1 MKKLVACLLS
11 VATMV
16 ATLYTPAF
24 AYEGQPL
31 GRNVAYNRTVNVSNS
46 FNTNEYNKPDF
57 LTDGNLERG
66 YQTACVSSNKDNPYE
81 DPQTWSI
88 DLGRSYEIDKIVLYW
103 ENAAAKKYKIYV
115 SENKTDWME
124 VASEEA
130 GEKGRF
136 KYDFAPTNA
145 RYVKIELEERT
156 MEIYGYCMYEWQ
168 IFTVGSVEEKE
179 MPNLAKNA
187 TAVASSDDGEN
198 SAEKAIDGDEGT
210 MWRTEYIQDPTVTD
224 EEKADENI
232 TLSWNSPQ
240 TFDTVKVKWGGGYM
254 KGYKLQTSDDGET
267 WTDMYEVTSG
277 IASEYRNIRLKEAV
291 TTSHLRLQGITFGAY
306 CFEIY
311 EIQVYDQTNVPVE
324 SINLNYTSKKL
335 NLDKEEDNKVEL
347 EYKLSPFNTSQTDI
361 VWSSS
366 NEAVA
371 EVKNGVVTGKSVG
384 TAIITIA
391 SKDNPNVNKECIVNV
406 SRELDKSTVTA
417 VKSDNN
423 IRVNWSR
430 VAHASSYI
438 LSRYNKITGFVGKV
452 YEGSDTEF
460 EDKDLLSGK
469 YVYTVTAVVDK
480 NDANANLYSN
490 SISEESEA
498 VIIPEPVTGIEVAND
513 YKHMGLFVGGSG
525 KIRYSVL
532 PGNATNTNVTFKSLN
547 EKVATVDANGVVTGV
562 SEGNADIVITTEEG
576 GFEAK
581 CTVRV
586 DGIDARG
593 IERVGD
599 KTVTMGLN
607 QTRQLQVKITPS
619 DTTNKNVQW
628 TSSNNSVAT
637 VDSNGVVTS
646 KNSGSTIITATTHN
660 GLKTEFFIEVETPVT
675 NITLNSNEINLNPG
689 GTFKLDATVN
699 PSNASNKNI
708 KWISA
713 NESIATVDQ
722 SGNVAA
728 DVAGTT
734 YISAVSA
741 DGKVVATCTVNVSKP
756 VVTKPAKVKIK
767 SAKKKGKKVTL
778 KWKKIS
784 DAAGYV
790 VYMKTNSGKFKA
802 VKTVKKAKKVKAV
815 ISLKKGNKYSFKI
828 RAYKLD
834 EETNVY
840 GAYSKIKKVQIGQLL
855 SKISFM
861 PRISRNS

>member
-16 ATLYTPAF
+16 ATLYTAAL
-24 AYEGQPL
+24 AYDGQPL
-31 GRNVAYNRTVNVSNS
+31 GENVAYRRTVDVSNS

-57 LTDGNLERG
+57 LTDGNLDRG
-66 YQTACVSSNKDNPYE
+66 YQTACVSTNKENPYE

-88 DLGRSYEIDKIVLYW
+88 DLGKSYEIDKIVLYW

-179 MPNLAKNA
+179 MPNLAENA

-198 SAEKAIDGDEGT
+198 SAEKAIDDDKGT

-347 EYKLSPFNTSQTDI
+347 EYNLSPSNTSQTDI

-371 EVKNGVVTGKSVG
+371 KVKNGVVTGKSVG

-391 SKDNPNVNKECIVNV
+391 SKDNPNVKKTCVVYV
-406 SRELDKSTVTA
+406 SKELDKSKVTA
-417 VKSDNN
+417 VRNDKN
-423 IRVNWSR
+423 INVNWTK
-430 VAHASSYI
+430 VAHASSYV
-438 LSRYNKITGFVGKV
+438 LSRYNKSTGIVNDI
-452 YEGSDTEF
+452 YEGTDTAF
-460 EDKDLLSGK
+460 EDKDLTSGK
-469 YVYTVTAVVDK
+469 YVYTVKAIVDE
-480 NDANANLYSN
+480 NDADTNLYSN
-490 SISEESEA
+490 SVSEESEA

-660 GLKTEFFIEVETPVT
+660 ELKTEFFIEVETSVT

-840 GAYSKIKKVQIGQLL
+840 GAYSKIKKV
-855 SKISFM
+855 KM
-861 PRISRNS
+861 

>member
-16 ATLYTPAF
+16 ATLYTPAL
-24 AYEGQPL
+24 AYDGQPL
-31 GRNVAYNRTVNVSNS
+31 GENVAYRRTVDVSNS

-57 LTDGNLERG
+57 LTDGNLDRG
-66 YQTACVSSNKDNPYE
+66 YQTACVSTNKENPYE

-88 DLGRSYEIDKIVLYW
+88 DLGKSYEIDKIVLYW

-179 MPNLAKNA
+179 MPNLAENA

-198 SAEKAIDGDEGT
+198 SAEKAIDDDKGT

-347 EYKLSPFNTSQTDI
+347 EYNLSPSNTSQTDI

-371 EVKNGVVTGKSVG
+371 KVKNGVVTGKSVG

-391 SKDNPNVNKECIVNV
+391 SKDNPNVKKTCVVYV
-406 SRELDKSTVTA
+406 SKELDKSKVTA
-417 VKSDNN
+417 VRNDKN
-423 IRVNWSR
+423 INVNWTK
-430 VAHASSYI
+430 VAHASSYV
-438 LSRYNKITGFVGKV
+438 LSRYNKSTGIVNDI
-452 YEGSDTEF
+452 YEGTDTAF
-460 EDKDLLSGK
+460 EDKDLTSGK
-469 YVYTVTAVVDK
+469 YVYTVKAIVDE
-480 NDANANLYSN
+480 NDADTNLYSN
-490 SISEESEA
+490 SVSEESEA

-660 GLKTEFFIEVETPVT
+660 ELKTEFFIEVETSVT

-802 VKTVKKAKKVKAV
+802 VKTVKKAKK
-815 ISLKKGNKYSFKI
+815 
-828 RAYKLD
+828 
-834 EETNVY
+834 
-840 GAYSKIKKVQIGQLL
+840 SK
-855 SKISFM
+855 SCF
-861 PRISRNS
+861 

>member
-16 ATLYTPAF
+16 ATLYTPAL
-24 AYEGQPL
+24 AYDGQPL
-31 GRNVAYNRTVNVSNS
+31 GENVAYRRTVDVSNS

-57 LTDGNLERG
+57 LTDGNLDRG

-81 DPQTWSI
+81 DPQTWSM

-145 RYVKIELEERT
+145 RYVKIKLEERT

-179 MPNLAKNA
+179 VPNLAENA

-210 MWRTEYIQDPTVTD
+210 MWRTEYIQDQTVTD
-224 EEKADENI
+224 EEKANENI

-347 EYKLSPFNTSQTDI
+347 EYNIAPSNTSQTDV

-371 EVKNGVVTGKSVG
+371 EVKNGVVAGKSVG
-384 TAIITIA
+384 RADITIA
-391 SKDNPNVNKECIVNV
+391 SKDNPNVKKICVVYV
-406 SRELDKSTVTA
+406 SKELDKSKVTA
-417 VKSDNN
+417 VRNDKN
-423 IRVNWSR
+423 INVNWTK
-430 VAHASSYI
+430 VAHASSYV
-438 LSRYNKITGFVGKV
+438 LSRYNKITGIVNDI
-452 YEGSDTEF
+452 YEGTDTAF
-460 EDKDLLSGK
+460 EDKDLTSGK
-469 YVYTVTAVVDK
+469 YVYTVKAIVDE
-480 NDANANLYSN
+480 NDADTNLYSN
-490 SISEESEA
+490 SVSEESEA

-513 YKHMGLFVGGSG
+513 YQHMGLFVGGSG

-532 PGNATNTNVTFKSLN
+532 PGNATNTNATFKSLN

-607 QTRQLQVKITPS
+607 QTSQLQVKITPS

-637 VDSNGVVTS
+637 VDSNGGVTS
-646 KNSGSTIITATTHN
+646 KNSGSTIITVTTHN

-689 GTFKLDATVN
+689 GSFKLDATVN

-802 VKTVKKAKKVKAV
+802 VKTVKKAKTVKAV

-840 GAYSKIKKVQIGQLL
+840 GAYSKIKKV
-855 SKISFM
+855 KM
-861 PRISRNS
+861 

>member
-16 ATLYTPAF
+16 ATLYTPAL
-24 AYEGQPL
+24 AYDGQPL
-31 GRNVAYNRTVNVSNS
+31 GENVAYRRTVDVSNS

-57 LTDGNLERG
+57 LTDGNFERG

-156 MEIYGYCMYEWQ
+156 MEQYGYCMYEWQ
-168 IFTVGSVEEKE
+168 IYTVGSVEEKE
-179 MPNLAKNA
+179 MPNLAENA

-224 EEKADENI
+224 EEKANENI

-347 EYKLSPFNTSQTDI
+347 EYNLSPSNTSQTDI

-384 TAIITIA
+384 RADITIA
-391 SKDNPNVNKECIVNV
+391 SKDNPNVKKTCVVYV
-406 SRELDKSTVTA
+406 SKELDKSKVTA
-417 VKSDNN
+417 VRNDKN
-423 IRVNWSR
+423 INVNWTK
-430 VAHASSYI
+430 VAHASSYV
-438 LSRYNKITGFVGKV
+438 LSRYNKITGIVNDI
-452 YEGSDTEF
+452 YEGTDTAF
-460 EDKDLLSGK
+460 EDKDLTSGK
-469 YVYTVTAVVDK
+469 YVYTVKAILDE
-480 NDANANLYSN
+480 NEADANLYSN
-490 SISEESEA
+490 SVSEESEA

-513 YKHMGLFVGGSG
+513 YQHMGLFVGGSG

-646 KNSGSTIITATTHN
+646 KNSGNTIITVTTHN

-713 NESIATVDQ
+713 NESIATVDR
-722 SGNVAA
+722 SGNVTA

-815 ISLKKGNKYSFKI
+815 IILKKENKYSFKI

-840 GAYSKIKKVQIGQLL
+840 GAYSKIKKV
-855 SKISFM
+855 KM
-861 PRISRNS
+861 

>member
-16 ATLYTPAF
+16 ATLYTPAL
-24 AYEGQPL
+24 AYDGQPL
-31 GRNVAYNRTVNVSNS
+31 GENVAYRRTVDVSNS

-57 LTDGNLERG
+57 LTDGNLDRG
-66 YQTACVSSNKDNPYE
+66 YQTACVSTNKENPYE

-88 DLGRSYEIDKIVLYW
+88 DLGKSYEIDKIVLYW

-179 MPNLAKNA
+179 VPNLAENA

-210 MWRTEYIQDPTVTD
+210 MWRTEYIQDQTVTD
-224 EEKADENI
+224 EEKANENI

-347 EYKLSPFNTSQTDI
+347 EYNLSPSNTSQTDI

-371 EVKNGVVTGKSVG
+371 EVKNGVVAGKSVG
-384 TAIITIA
+384 RADITIA
-391 SKDNPNVNKECIVNV
+391 SKDNPNVKKTCVVYV
-406 SRELDKSTVTA
+406 SKELDKSKVTA
-417 VKSDNN
+417 VRNDKN
-423 IRVNWSR
+423 INVNWTK
-430 VAHASSYI
+430 VAHASSYV
-438 LSRYNKITGFVGKV
+438 LSRYNKITGIVNDI
-452 YEGSDTEF
+452 YEGTDTAF
-460 EDKDLLSGK
+460 EDKDLTSGK
-469 YVYTVTAVVDK
+469 YVYTVKAILDE
-480 NDANANLYSN
+480 NEADANLYSN
-490 SISEESEA
+490 SVSEESEA

-513 YKHMGLFVGGSG
+513 YQHMGLFVGGSG

-660 GLKTEFFIEVETPVT
+660 GLKTEFFIEVETSVT

-722 SGNVAA
+722 SGNVTA

-741 DGKVVATCTVNVSKP
+741 DGKVIATCTVNVSKP

-840 GAYSKIKKVQIGQLL
+840 GAYSKIKKV
-855 SKISFM
+855 KM
-861 PRISRNS
+861 

>member
-66 YQTACVSSNKDNPYE
+66 YQTACISSNKDNPYE
-81 DPQTWSI
+81 DPQTWSM
-88 DLGRSYEIDKIVLYW
+88 DLGRSYEIDKVILYW

-179 MPNLAKNA
+179 VPNLAENA

-210 MWRTEYIQDPTVTD
+210 MWRTEYIQDQTVTD
-224 EEKADENI
+224 EEKANENI

-347 EYKLSPFNTSQTDI
+347 EYNIAPSNTSQTDI

-384 TAIITIA
+384 RADITIA
-391 SKDNPNVNKECIVNV
+391 SKDNPNVKKTCVVYV
-406 SRELDKSTVTA
+406 SKELDKSKVTA
-417 VKSDNN
+417 VRNDKN
-423 IRVNWSR
+423 INVNWTK
-430 VAHASSYI
+430 VAHASSYV
-438 LSRYNKITGFVGKV
+438 LSRYNKITGIVNDI
-452 YEGSDTEF
+452 YEGTDTAF
-460 EDKDLLSGK
+460 EDKDLTSGK
-469 YVYTVTAVVDK
+469 YVYTVKAILDE
-480 NDANANLYSN
+480 NEADANLYSN
-490 SISEESEA
+490 SVSEESEA

-513 YKHMGLFVGGSG
+513 YQHMGLFVGGSG

-660 GLKTEFFIEVETPVT
+660 GLKTEFFIEVEIPVT

-722 SGNVAA
+722 SGNVTA

-840 GAYSKIKKVQIGQLL
+840 GAYSKIKKV
-855 SKISFM
+855 KM
-861 PRISRNS
+861 

>member
-81 DPQTWSI
+81 DPQTWSM
-88 DLGRSYEIDKIVLYW
+88 DLGRSYEIDKVVLYW

-179 MPNLAKNA
+179 VPNLAENA

-210 MWRTEYIQDPTVTD
+210 MWRTEYIQDPKVTD

-347 EYKLSPFNTSQTDI
+347 EYNLSPSNTSQTDI

-384 TAIITIA
+384 RADITIA
-391 SKDNPNVNKECIVNV
+391 SKDNPNVKKTCVVYV
-406 SRELDKSTVTA
+406 SKELDKSKVTA
-417 VKSDNN
+417 VRNDKN
-423 IRVNWSR
+423 INVNWTK
-430 VAHASSYI
+430 VAHASSYV
-438 LSRYNKITGFVGKV
+438 LSRYNKSTGIVNDI
-452 YEGSDTEF
+452 YEGTDTAF
-460 EDKDLLSGK
+460 EDKDLTSGK
-469 YVYTVTAVVDK
+469 YIYTVKAIVDE
-480 NDANANLYSN
+480 NDADANLYSN
-490 SISEESEA
+490 SVSEESEA

-513 YKHMGLFVGGSG
+513 YQHMGLFVGGSG

-660 GLKTEFFIEVETPVT
+660 ELKTEFFIEVETSVT

-722 SGNVAA
+722 SGNVTA

-741 DGKVVATCTVNVSKP
+741 DGKVIATCTVNVSKP

-802 VKTVKKAKKVKAV
+802 VKTVKKAKKLKAV

-840 GAYSKIKKVQIGQLL
+840 GAYSKIKKV
-855 SKISFM
+855 KM
-861 PRISRNS
+861 

>member
-1 MKKLVACLLS
+1 
-11 VATMV
+11 
-16 ATLYTPAF
+16 
-24 AYEGQPL
+24 
-31 GRNVAYNRTVNVSNS
+31 
-46 FNTNEYNKPDF
+46 
-57 LTDGNLERG
+57 
-66 YQTACVSSNKDNPYE
+66 
-81 DPQTWSI
+81 
-88 DLGRSYEIDKIVLYW
+88 
-103 ENAAAKKYKIYV
+103 
-115 SENKTDWME
+115 
-124 VASEEA
+124 
-130 GEKGRF
+130 
-136 KYDFAPTNA
+136 
-145 RYVKIELEERT
+145 
-156 MEIYGYCMYEWQ
+156 MYEWQ

-179 MPNLAKNA
+179 MPNLAENA

-224 EEKADENI
+224 EEKANENI

-324 SINLNYTSKKL
+324 NINLNYTSKKL

-347 EYKLSPFNTSQTDI
+347 EYNLAPSNTSQTDV

-371 EVKNGVVTGKSVG
+371 EVKNGVVAGKSVG
-384 TAIITIA
+384 RADITIA
-391 SKDNPNVNKECIVNV
+391 SKDNPNVKKTCVVYV
-406 SRELDKSTVTA
+406 SKELDNSKVTA
-417 VKSDNN
+417 VRNDKN
-423 IRVNWSR
+423 INVNWTK
-430 VAHASSYI
+430 VAHASSYV
-438 LSRYNKITGFVGKV
+438 LSRYNKSTGIVNDI
-452 YEGSDTEF
+452 YEGTDTAF
-460 EDKDLLSGK
+460 EDKDLTSGK
-469 YVYTVTAVVDK
+469 YVYTVKAIVDE
-480 NDANANLYSN
+480 NDADANFYSN
-490 SISEESEA
+490 SVSEESEA
-498 VIIPEPVTGIEVAND
+498 VIIPESVTGIEVAND
-513 YKHMGLFVGGSG
+513 YQHMGLFVGGSG

-532 PGNATNTNVTFKSLN
+532 PSNATNTNVTFKSLN

-581 CTVRV
+581 CAVRV

-637 VDSNGVVTS
+637 VDSNGVVIS

-722 SGNVAA
+722 SGNVTA

-802 VKTVKKAKKVKAV
+802 VKTVKKAKTVKAV

-840 GAYSKIKKVQIGQLL
+840 GAYSKIKKV
-855 SKISFM
+855 KM
-861 PRISRNS
+861 

>member
-81 DPQTWSI
+81 DPQTWSM
-88 DLGRSYEIDKIVLYW
+88 DLGRSYEIDKVVLYW

-179 MPNLAKNA
+179 VPNLAENA

-210 MWRTEYIQDPTVTD
+210 MWRTEYIQDQTVTD
-224 EEKADENI
+224 EEKANENI

-347 EYKLSPFNTSQTDI
+347 EYNLSPSNTSQTDI

-384 TAIITIA
+384 RADITIA
-391 SKDNPNVNKECIVNV
+391 SKDNPNVKKTCVVYV
-406 SRELDKSTVTA
+406 SKELDKSKVTA
-417 VKSDNN
+417 VRNDKN
-423 IRVNWSR
+423 INVNWTK
-430 VAHASSYI
+430 VAHASSYV
-438 LSRYNKITGFVGKV
+438 LSRYNKSTGIVNDI
-452 YEGSDTEF
+452 YEGTDTAF
-460 EDKDLLSGK
+460 EDKDLTSGK
-469 YVYTVTAVVDK
+469 YVYTVKAIVDE
-480 NDANANLYSN
+480 NDADTNLYSN
-490 SISEESEA
+490 SVSEESEA

-660 GLKTEFFIEVETPVT
+660 ELKTEFFIEVETSVT

-802 VKTVKKAKKVKAV
+802 VKTVKKAKTVKAV

-840 GAYSKIKKVQIGQLL
+840 GAYSKIKKV
-855 SKISFM
+855 KM
-861 PRISRNS
+861 

>member
-11 VATMV
+11 V

-81 DPQTWSI
+81 DPQTWSM
-88 DLGRSYEIDKIVLYW
+88 DLGRSYEIDKVVLYW

-179 MPNLAKNA
+179 MPNLAENA

-224 EEKADENI
+224 EEKANENI

-347 EYKLSPFNTSQTDI
+347 EYNLAPSNTSQTDV

-371 EVKNGVVTGKSVG
+371 EVKNGVVAGKSVG
-384 TAIITIA
+384 RADITIV
-391 SKDNPNVNKECIVNV
+391 SKDNPNVKKTCVVYV
-406 SRELDKSTVTA
+406 SKELDKSKVTA
-417 VKSDNN
+417 VRNDKN
-423 IRVNWSR
+423 INVNWTK
-430 VAHASSYI
+430 VAHASSYV
-438 LSRYNKITGFVGKV
+438 LSRYNKSTGIVNDI
-452 YEGSDTEF
+452 YEGTDTAF
-460 EDKDLLSGK
+460 EDKDLTSGK
-469 YVYTVTAVVDK
+469 YVYTVKAIVDE
-480 NDANANLYSN
+480 NAADANLYSN
-490 SISEESEA
+490 SVSEESEA
-498 VIIPEPVTGIEVAND
+498 VIIPESVTGIEVAND
-513 YKHMGLFVGGSG
+513 YQHMGLFVGGSG
-525 KIRYSVL
+525 KIRYSVI
-532 PGNATNTNVTFKSLN
+532 PSNATNTNVTFKSLN
-547 EKVATVDANGVVTGV
+547 EKVAIVDANGVVTGV

-637 VDSNGVVTS
+637 VDSNGVVIS

-722 SGNVAA
+722 SGNVTA

-741 DGKVVATCTVNVSKP
+741 DGKVIATCTVNVSKP

-802 VKTVKKAKKVKAV
+802 VKTVKKAKTVKAV

-840 GAYSKIKKVQIGQLL
+840 GAYSKIKKV
-855 SKISFM
+855 KM
-861 PRISRNS
+861 

>member
-81 DPQTWSI
+81 DPQTWSM
-88 DLGRSYEIDKIVLYW
+88 DLGRSYEIDKVVLYW

-179 MPNLAKNA
+179 MPNLAENA

-210 MWRTEYIQDPTVTD
+210 MWRTEYIQDSTVTD
-224 EEKADENI
+224 EEKANENI

-347 EYKLSPFNTSQTDI
+347 EYNLAPSNTSQTDV

-371 EVKNGVVTGKSVG
+371 EVKNGVVEGKSVG
-384 TAIITIA
+384 RADITIA
-391 SKDNPNVNKECIVNV
+391 SKDNPNAKKTCVVYV
-406 SRELDKSTVTA
+406 SKELDKSKVTA
-417 VKSDNN
+417 VRNDKIIN
-423 IRVNWSR
+423 VNWKK
-430 VAHASSYI
+430 VAHASSYV
-438 LSRYNKITGFVGKV
+438 LSRYNKSTGIVNDI
-452 YEGSDTEF
+452 YEGTDTAF
-460 EDKDLLSGK
+460 EDKDLTSGK
-469 YVYTVTAVVDK
+469 YVYTVKAIVDE
-480 NDANANLYSN
+480 NAADANLYSN
-490 SISEESEA
+490 SVSEESEA
-498 VIIPEPVTGIEVAND
+498 VIIPESVTGIEVAND
-513 YKHMGLFVGGSG
+513 YQHMGLFVGGSG

-532 PGNATNTNVTFKSLN
+532 PSNATNTNVTFKSLN
-547 EKVATVDANGVVTGV
+547 EKVAIVDANGVVTGV

-637 VDSNGVVTS
+637 VDSNGVVIS

-722 SGNVAA
+722 SGNVTA

-767 SAKKKGKKVTL
+767 SAKKKGK
-778 KWKKIS
+778 
-784 DAAGYV
+784 
-790 VYMKTNSGKFKA
+790 
-802 VKTVKKAKKVKAV
+802 
-815 ISLKKGNKYSFKI
+815 
-828 RAYKLD
+828 
-834 EETNVY
+834 
-840 GAYSKIKKVQIGQLL
+840 
-855 SKISFM
+855 
-861 PRISRNS
+861 

>member
-16 ATLYTPAF
+16 ATLYTPAL
-24 AYEGQPL
+24 AYDGQPL

-168 IFTVGSVEEKE
+168 IFTVGSDEEKE
-179 MPNLAKNA
+179 MPNLAENA

-311 EIQVYDQTNVPVE
+311 EIQIYDQTNVPVE

-347 EYKLSPFNTSQTDI
+347 EYNLSPSNTSQTDI

-371 EVKNGVVTGKSVG
+371 KVKNGVVTGKSVG

-391 SKDNPNVNKECIVNV
+391 SKDNPNVKKTCVVYV
-406 SRELDKSTVTA
+406 SKELDKSKVTA
-417 VKSDNN
+417 VRNDKN
-423 IRVNWSR
+423 INVNWTK
-430 VAHASSYI
+430 VAHASSYV
-438 LSRYNKITGFVGKV
+438 LLRYNKSTGIVNDI
-452 YEGSDTEF
+452 YEGTDTAF
-460 EDKDLLSGK
+460 EDKDLTSGK
-469 YVYTVTAVVDK
+469 YVYTVKAIVDE
-480 NDANANLYSN
+480 NDADANLYSN
-490 SISEESEA
+490 SVSEESEA

-513 YKHMGLFVGGSG
+513 YQHMGLFVGGSG

-586 DGIDARG
+586 DGINARG

-637 VDSNGVVTS
+637 VDSNGGVTS
-646 KNSGSTIITATTHN
+646 KNSGSTIITVTTHN

-689 GTFKLDATVN
+689 GTFKLEATVN

-722 SGNVAA
+722 SGNVTA

-802 VKTVKKAKKVKAV
+802 VKTVKKAKTVKAV

-840 GAYSKIKKVQIGQLL
+840 GAYSKIKKV
-855 SKISFM
+855 KM
-861 PRISRNS
+861 

>member
-81 DPQTWSI
+81 DPQTWSM
-88 DLGRSYEIDKIVLYW
+88 DLGRSYEIDKVVLYW

-179 MPNLAKNA
+179 MPNLAENA

-324 SINLNYTSKKL
+324 NINLNYTSKKL

-347 EYKLSPFNTSQTDI
+347 EYNLAPSNTSQTDV

-371 EVKNGVVTGKSVG
+371 EVKNGVVAGKSVG
-384 TAIITIA
+384 RADITIA
-391 SKDNPNVNKECIVNV
+391 SKDNPNVKKTCVVYV
-406 SRELDKSTVTA
+406 SKELDKSKVTA
-417 VKSDNN
+417 VRNDKN
-423 IRVNWSR
+423 INVNWTK
-430 VAHASSYI
+430 VAHASSYV
-438 LSRYNKITGFVGKV
+438 LSRYNKSTGIVNDI
-452 YEGSDTEF
+452 YEGTDTAF
-460 EDKDLLSGK
+460 EDKDLTSGK
-469 YVYTVTAVVDK
+469 YVYTVKAIVDE
-480 NDANANLYSN
+480 NAADANLYSN
-490 SISEESEA
+490 SVSEESEA
-498 VIIPEPVTGIEVAND
+498 VIIPESVTGIEVAND
-513 YKHMGLFVGGSG
+513 YQHMGLFVGGSG

-532 PGNATNTNVTFKSLN
+532 PSNATNTNVTFKSLN
-547 EKVATVDANGVVTGV
+547 EKVAIVDANGVVTGV

-607 QTRQLQVKITPS
+607 QTRQFQVKITPS

-722 SGNVAA
+722 SGNVTA

-741 DGKVVATCTVNVSKP
+741 DGKVIATCTVNVSKP

-802 VKTVKKAKKVKAV
+802 VKTVKKAKTVKAV

-840 GAYSKIKKVQIGQLL
+840 GAYSKIKKV
-855 SKISFM
+855 KM
-861 PRISRNS
+861 

>member
-66 YQTACVSSNKDNPYE
+66 YQTACISSNKDNPYE
-81 DPQTWSI
+81 DPQTWSM
-88 DLGRSYEIDKIVLYW
+88 DLGRSYEIDKVILYW

-179 MPNLAKNA
+179 VPNLAENA

-210 MWRTEYIQDPTVTD
+210 MWRTEYIQDQTVTD
-224 EEKADENI
+224 EEKANENI

-347 EYKLSPFNTSQTDI
+347 EYNIAPSNTSQTDV

-371 EVKNGVVTGKSVG
+371 EVKNGVVAGKSVG
-384 TAIITIA
+384 RADITIA
-391 SKDNPNVNKECIVNV
+391 SKDNPNVKKTCVVYV
-406 SRELDKSTVTA
+406 SKELDKSKVTA
-417 VKSDNN
+417 VRNDKN
-423 IRVNWSR
+423 INVNWTK
-430 VAHASSYI
+430 VAHASSYV
-438 LSRYNKITGFVGKV
+438 LSRYNKITGIVNDI
-452 YEGSDTEF
+452 YEGTDTAF
-460 EDKDLLSGK
+460 EDKDLTSGK
-469 YVYTVTAVVDK
+469 YVYTVKAILDE
-480 NDANANLYSN
+480 NEADANLYSN
-490 SISEESEA
+490 SVSEESEA

-513 YKHMGLFVGGSG
+513 YQHMGLFVGGSG

-586 DGIDARG
+586 DGIDARD

-802 VKTVKKAKKVKAV
+802 VKTVKKAKTVKAV

-840 GAYSKIKKVQIGQLL
+840 GAYSKIKKV
-855 SKISFM
+855 KM
-861 PRISRNS
+861 

>member
-81 DPQTWSI
+81 DPQTWSM
-88 DLGRSYEIDKIVLYW
+88 DLGRSYEIDKVVLYW

-179 MPNLAKNA
+179 MPNLAENA
-187 TAVASSDDGEN
+187 TAVSSSDDGEN

-224 EEKADENI
+224 EEKANENI

-324 SINLNYTSKKL
+324 NINLNYTSKKL

-347 EYKLSPFNTSQTDI
+347 EYNLAPSNTSQTDV

-371 EVKNGVVTGKSVG
+371 EVKNGVVAGKSVG
-384 TAIITIA
+384 RADITIA
-391 SKDNPNVNKECIVNV
+391 SKDNPNVKKTCVVYV
-406 SRELDKSTVTA
+406 SKELDNSKVTA
-417 VKSDNN
+417 VRNDKN
-423 IRVNWSR
+423 INVNWTK
-430 VAHASSYI
+430 VAHASSYV
-438 LSRYNKITGFVGKV
+438 LSRYNKSTGIVNDI
-452 YEGSDTEF
+452 YEGTDTAF
-460 EDKDLLSGK
+460 EDKDLTSGK
-469 YVYTVTAVVDK
+469 YVYTVKAIVDE
-480 NDANANLYSN
+480 NDADANFYSN
-490 SISEESEA
+490 SVSEESEA
-498 VIIPEPVTGIEVAND
+498 VIIPESVTGIEVAND
-513 YKHMGLFVGGSG
+513 YQHMGLFVGGSG

-532 PGNATNTNVTFKSLN
+532 PSNATNTNVTFKSLN

-581 CTVRV
+581 CAVRV

-637 VDSNGVVTS
+637 VDSNGVVIS

-722 SGNVAA
+722 SGNVTA

-802 VKTVKKAKKVKAV
+802 VKTVKKAKTVKAV

-840 GAYSKIKKVQIGQLL
+840 GAYSKIKKV
-855 SKISFM
+855 KM
-861 PRISRNS
+861 

>member
-81 DPQTWSI
+81 DPQTWSM
-88 DLGRSYEIDKIVLYW
+88 DLGRSYEIDKVVLYW

-179 MPNLAKNA
+179 MPNLAENA
-187 TAVASSDDGEN
+187 TAVSSSDDGEN

-224 EEKADENI
+224 EEKANENI

-347 EYKLSPFNTSQTDI
+347 EYNLAPSNTSQTDV

-371 EVKNGVVTGKSVG
+371 EVKNGVVAGKSVG
-384 TAIITIA
+384 RADITIA
-391 SKDNPNVNKECIVNV
+391 SKDNPNVKKTCVVYV
-406 SRELDKSTVTA
+406 SKELDKSKVTA
-417 VKSDNN
+417 VRNDKN
-423 IRVNWSR
+423 INVNWTK
-430 VAHASSYI
+430 VAHASSYV
-438 LSRYNKITGFVGKV
+438 LSRYNKSTGIVNDI
-452 YEGSDTEF
+452 YEGTDTAF
-460 EDKDLLSGK
+460 EDKDLTSGK
-469 YVYTVTAVVDK
+469 YVYTVKAIVDE
-480 NDANANLYSN
+480 NAADANLYSN
-490 SISEESEA
+490 SVSEESEA
-498 VIIPEPVTGIEVAND
+498 VIIPESVTGIEVAND
-513 YKHMGLFVGGSG
+513 YQHMGLFVGGSG

-532 PGNATNTNVTFKSLN
+532 PSNATNTNVTFKSLN
-547 EKVATVDANGVVTGV
+547 EKVAIVDANGVVTGV

-637 VDSNGVVTS
+637 VDSNGVVIS

-722 SGNVAA
+722 SGNVTA

-802 VKTVKKAKKVKAV
+802 VKTVKKAKTVKAV

-840 GAYSKIKKVQIGQLL
+840 GAYSKIKKV
-855 SKISFM
+855 KM
-861 PRISRNS
+861 

>member
-81 DPQTWSI
+81 DPQTWSM
-88 DLGRSYEIDKIVLYW
+88 DLGRSYEIDKVILYW

-179 MPNLAKNA
+179 VPNLAENA

-210 MWRTEYIQDPTVTD
+210 MWRTEYIQDQTVTD
-224 EEKADENI
+224 EEKANENI

-347 EYKLSPFNTSQTDI
+347 EYNLSPSNTSQTDI

-371 EVKNGVVTGKSVG
+371 EVKNGVVAGKSVG
-384 TAIITIA
+384 RADITIA
-391 SKDNPNVNKECIVNV
+391 SKDNPNVKKTCVVYV
-406 SRELDKSTVTA
+406 SKELDKSKVTA
-417 VKSDNN
+417 VRNDKN
-423 IRVNWSR
+423 INVNWTK
-430 VAHASSYI
+430 VAHASSYV
-438 LSRYNKITGFVGKV
+438 LSRYNKITGIVNDI
-452 YEGSDTEF
+452 YEGTDTAF
-460 EDKDLLSGK
+460 EDKDLTSGK
-469 YVYTVTAVVDK
+469 YVYTVKAILDE
-480 NDANANLYSN
+480 NEADANLYSN
-490 SISEESEA
+490 SVSEESEA

-513 YKHMGLFVGGSG
+513 YQHMGLFVGGSG

-660 GLKTEFFIEVETPVT
+660 GLKTEFFIEVETSVT

-722 SGNVAA
+722 SGNVTA

-802 VKTVKKAKKVKAV
+802 VKTVKKAKTVKAV

-840 GAYSKIKKVQIGQLL
+840 GAYSKIKKV
-855 SKISFM
+855 KM
-861 PRISRNS
+861 

>member
-66 YQTACVSSNKDNPYE
+66 YQTACVSSNKNNPYE
-81 DPQTWSI
+81 DPQTWSM
-88 DLGRSYEIDKIVLYW
+88 DLGRSYEIDKVVLYW

-179 MPNLAKNA
+179 MPNLAENA
-187 TAVASSDDGEN
+187 TAVSSSDDGEN
-198 SAEKAIDGDEGT
+198 SAKKAIDGDEGT

-224 EEKADENI
+224 EEKANENI

-335 NLDKEEDNKVEL
+335 NLDKKEDNKVEL
-347 EYKLSPFNTSQTDI
+347 EYNLAPSNTSQTDV

-371 EVKNGVVTGKSVG
+371 EVKNGVVAGKSVG
-384 TAIITIA
+384 RADITIA
-391 SKDNPNVNKECIVNV
+391 SKDNPNTKKTCVVYV
-406 SRELDKSTVTA
+406 SKELDKSKVTA
-417 VKSDNN
+417 VRNDKIIN
-423 IRVNWSR
+423 VNWKK
-430 VAHASSYI
+430 VAHASSYV
-438 LSRYNKITGFVGKV
+438 LSRYNKSTGIVNDI
-452 YEGSDTEF
+452 YEGTDTAF
-460 EDKDLLSGK
+460 EDKDLTSGK
-469 YVYTVTAVVDK
+469 YVYTVKAIVDE
-480 NDANANLYSN
+480 NDADANLYSN
-490 SISEESEA
+490 SVSEESEA
-498 VIIPEPVTGIEVAND
+498 VIIPESVTGIEVAND
-513 YKHMGLFVGGSG
+513 YQHMGLFVGGSG

-532 PGNATNTNVTFKSLN
+532 PSNATNTNVTFKSLN
-547 EKVATVDANGVVTGV
+547 EKVAIVDANGVVTGV

-637 VDSNGVVTS
+637 VDSNGVVIS

-708 KWISA
+708 KRISA

-722 SGNVAA
+722 SGNVTA

-741 DGKVVATCTVNVSKP
+741 DGKVIATCTVNVSKP

-767 SAKKKGKKVTL
+767 AAKKKGKKVTL

-802 VKTVKKAKKVKAV
+802 VKTVKKAKTVKAV

-840 GAYSKIKKVQIGQLL
+840 GAYSKIKKV
-855 SKISFM
+855 KM
-861 PRISRNS
+861 

>member
-16 ATLYTPAF
+16 TTLYTPAF

-81 DPQTWSI
+81 DPQTWSM
-88 DLGRSYEIDKIVLYW
+88 DLGRSYEIDKVILYW

-179 MPNLAKNA
+179 VPNLAENA

-210 MWRTEYIQDPTVTD
+210 MWRTEYIQDQTVTD
-224 EEKADENI
+224 EEKASENI

-347 EYKLSPFNTSQTDI
+347 EYNLSPSNTSQTDI

-371 EVKNGVVTGKSVG
+371 EVKNGVVAGKSVG
-384 TAIITIA
+384 RADITIA
-391 SKDNPNVNKECIVNV
+391 SKDNPNVKKTCVVYV
-406 SRELDKSTVTA
+406 SKELDKSKVTA
-417 VKSDNN
+417 VRNDKN
-423 IRVNWSR
+423 INVNWTK
-430 VAHASSYI
+430 VAHASSYV
-438 LSRYNKITGFVGKV
+438 LSRYNKITGIVNDI
-452 YEGSDTEF
+452 YEGTDTAF
-460 EDKDLLSGK
+460 EDKDLTSGK
-469 YVYTVTAVVDK
+469 YVYTVKAILDE
-480 NDANANLYSN
+480 NEADANLYSN
-490 SISEESEA
+490 SVSEESEA

-513 YKHMGLFVGGSG
+513 YQHMGLFVGGSG

-660 GLKTEFFIEVETPVT
+660 ELKTEFFIEVETSVT

-713 NESIATVDQ
+713 NESIATVDR
-722 SGNVAA
+722 SGNVTA

-741 DGKVVATCTVNVSKP
+741 DGKVVAICTVNVSKP

-840 GAYSKIKKVQIGQLL
+840 GAYSKIKKV
-855 SKISFM
+855 KM
-861 PRISRNS
+861 

>member
-81 DPQTWSI
+81 DPQTWSM
-88 DLGRSYEIDKIVLYW
+88 DLGRSYEIDKVVLYW

-179 MPNLAKNA
+179 MPNLAENA
-187 TAVASSDDGEN
+187 TAVSSSDDGEN

-224 EEKADENI
+224 EEKANENI

-335 NLDKEEDNKVEL
+335 NLDKKEDNKVEL
-347 EYKLSPFNTSQTDI
+347 EYNLAPSNTSQTDV

-371 EVKNGVVTGKSVG
+371 EVKNGVVAGKSVG
-384 TAIITIA
+384 RADITIA
-391 SKDNPNVNKECIVNV
+391 SKDNPNVKKTCVVYV
-406 SRELDKSTVTA
+406 SKELDKSKVTA
-417 VKSDNN
+417 VRNDKN
-423 IRVNWSR
+423 INVNWTK
-430 VAHASSYI
+430 VAHASSYV
-438 LSRYNKITGFVGKV
+438 LSRYNKSTGIVNDI
-452 YEGSDTEF
+452 YEGTDTAF
-460 EDKDLLSGK
+460 EDKDLTSGK
-469 YVYTVTAVVDK
+469 YVYTVKAIVDE
-480 NDANANLYSN
+480 NAADANLYSN
-490 SISEESEA
+490 SVSEESEA
-498 VIIPEPVTGIEVAND
+498 VIIPESVTGIEVAND
-513 YKHMGLFVGGSG
+513 YQHMGLFVGGSG

-532 PGNATNTNVTFKSLN
+532 PSNATNTNVTFKSLN

-581 CTVRV
+581 CTVCV

-637 VDSNGVVTS
+637 VDSNGVVIS

-722 SGNVAA
+722 SGNVTA

-778 KWKKIS
+778 KWKKI
-784 DAAGYV
+784 
-790 VYMKTNSGKFKA
+790 
-802 VKTVKKAKKVKAV
+802 
-815 ISLKKGNKYSFKI
+815 
-828 RAYKLD
+828 
-834 EETNVY
+834 
-840 GAYSKIKKVQIGQLL
+840 
-855 SKISFM
+855 
-861 PRISRNS
+861 

>member
-16 ATLYTPAF
+16 ATLYTPAL
-24 AYEGQPL
+24 AYDGQPL
-31 GRNVAYNRTVNVSNS
+31 GENVAYRRTVDVSNS

-57 LTDGNLERG
+57 LTDGNLDRG
-66 YQTACVSSNKDNPYE
+66 YQTACVSTNKENPYE

-88 DLGRSYEIDKIVLYW
+88 DLGKSYEIDKIVLYW

-179 MPNLAKNA
+179 MPNLAENA

-198 SAEKAIDGDEGT
+198 SAEKAIDDDKGT

-347 EYKLSPFNTSQTDI
+347 EYNLSPSNTSQTDI

-371 EVKNGVVTGKSVG
+371 KVKNGVVTGKSVG

-391 SKDNPNVNKECIVNV
+391 SKDNQNVKKTCVVYV
-406 SRELDKSTVTA
+406 SKELDKSKVTA
-417 VKSDNN
+417 VRNDKN
-423 IRVNWSR
+423 INVNWTK
-430 VAHASSYI
+430 VAHASSYV
-438 LSRYNKITGFVGKV
+438 LSRYNKSTGIVNDI
-452 YEGSDTEF
+452 YEGTDTAF
-460 EDKDLLSGK
+460 EDKDLTSGK
-469 YVYTVTAVVDK
+469 YVYTVKAIVDE
-480 NDANANLYSN
+480 NDADANLYSN
-490 SISEESEA
+490 SVSEESEA

-513 YKHMGLFVGGSG
+513 YQHMGLFVGGSG

-660 GLKTEFFIEVETPVT
+660 ELKTEFFIEVETSVT

-840 GAYSKIKKVQIGQLL
+840 GAYSKIKKV
-855 SKISFM
+855 KM
-861 PRISRNS
+861 

>member
-81 DPQTWSI
+81 DPQTWSM
-88 DLGRSYEIDKIVLYW
+88 DLGRSYEIDKVVLYW

-179 MPNLAKNA
+179 MPNLAENA
-187 TAVASSDDGEN
+187 TAVSSSDDGEN

-224 EEKADENI
+224 EEKANENI

-335 NLDKEEDNKVEL
+335 NLDKKEDNKVEL
-347 EYKLSPFNTSQTDI
+347 EYNLAPSNTSQTDV

-371 EVKNGVVTGKSVG
+371 EVKNGVVAGKSVG
-384 TAIITIA
+384 RADITIA
-391 SKDNPNVNKECIVNV
+391 SKDNPNVKKTCVVYV
-406 SRELDKSTVTA
+406 SKELDKSKVTA
-417 VKSDNN
+417 VRNDKN
-423 IRVNWSR
+423 INVNWTK
-430 VAHASSYI
+430 VAHASSYV
-438 LSRYNKITGFVGKV
+438 LSRYNKSTGIVNDI
-452 YEGSDTEF
+452 YEGTDTAF
-460 EDKDLLSGK
+460 EDKDLTSGK
-469 YVYTVTAVVDK
+469 YVYTVKAIVDE
-480 NDANANLYSN
+480 NAADANLYSN
-490 SISEESEA
+490 SVSEESEA
-498 VIIPEPVTGIEVAND
+498 VIIPESVTGIEVAND
-513 YKHMGLFVGGSG
+513 YQHMGLFVGGSG

-532 PGNATNTNVTFKSLN
+532 PSNATNTNVTFKSLN

-637 VDSNGVVTS
+637 VDSNGVVIS

-722 SGNVAA
+722 SGNVTA

-802 VKTVKKAKKVKAV
+802 VKTVKKAKTVKAV

-840 GAYSKIKKVQIGQLL
+840 GAYSKIKKV
-855 SKISFM
+855 KM
-861 PRISRNS
+861 

>member
-1 MKKLVACLLS
+1 M
-11 VATMV
+11 
-16 ATLYTPAF
+16 
-24 AYEGQPL
+24 
-31 GRNVAYNRTVNVSNS
+31 
-46 FNTNEYNKPDF
+46 
-57 LTDGNLERG
+57 
-66 YQTACVSSNKDNPYE
+66 
-81 DPQTWSI
+81 
-88 DLGRSYEIDKIVLYW
+88 
-103 ENAAAKKYKIYV
+103 
-115 SENKTDWME
+115 
-124 VASEEA
+124 
-130 GEKGRF
+130 
-136 KYDFAPTNA
+136 
-145 RYVKIELEERT
+145 
-156 MEIYGYCMYEWQ
+156 
-168 IFTVGSVEEKE
+168 
-179 MPNLAKNA
+179 
-187 TAVASSDDGEN
+187 
-198 SAEKAIDGDEGT
+198 
-210 MWRTEYIQDPTVTD
+210 
-224 EEKADENI
+224 
-232 TLSWNSPQ
+232 
-240 TFDTVKVKWGGGYM
+240 
-254 KGYKLQTSDDGET
+254 
-267 WTDMYEVTSG
+267 
-277 IASEYRNIRLKEAV
+277 
-291 TTSHLRLQGITFGAY
+291 
-306 CFEIY
+306 
-311 EIQVYDQTNVPVE
+311 
-324 SINLNYTSKKL
+324 
-335 NLDKEEDNKVEL
+335 
-347 EYKLSPFNTSQTDI
+347 
-361 VWSSS
+361 
-366 NEAVA
+366 A

-391 SKDNPNVNKECIVNV
+391 SKDNPNVKKTCVVYV
-406 SRELDKSTVTA
+406 SKELDKSKVTA
-417 VKSDNN
+417 VRNDKN
-423 IRVNWSR
+423 INVNWTK
-430 VAHASSYI
+430 VAHASSYV
-438 LSRYNKITGFVGKV
+438 LLRYNKSTGIVNDI
-452 YEGSDTEF
+452 YEGTDTAF
-460 EDKDLLSGK
+460 EDKDLTSGK
-469 YVYTVTAVVDK
+469 YVYTVKAIVDE
-480 NDANANLYSN
+480 NDADANLYSN
-490 SISEESEA
+490 SVSEESEA

-513 YKHMGLFVGGSG
+513 YQHMGLFVGGSG

-637 VDSNGVVTS
+637 VDSNGGVTS
-646 KNSGSTIITATTHN
+646 KNSGSTIITVTTHN

-689 GTFKLDATVN
+689 GTFKLYATVN

-722 SGNVAA
+722 SGNVTA

-802 VKTVKKAKKVKAV
+802 VKTVKKAKTVKAV

-840 GAYSKIKKVQIGQLL
+840 GAYSKIKKV
-855 SKISFM
+855 KM
-861 PRISRNS
+861 

>member
-31 GRNVAYNRTVNVSNS
+31 GRNVAYNRTVNVPNS

-81 DPQTWSI
+81 DPQTWSM
-88 DLGRSYEIDKIVLYW
+88 DLGRSYEIDKVVLYW

-179 MPNLAKNA
+179 MPNLAENA
-187 TAVASSDDGEN
+187 TAVSSSDDGEN

-224 EEKADENI
+224 EEKANENI

-335 NLDKEEDNKVEL
+335 NLDKKEDNKVEL
-347 EYKLSPFNTSQTDI
+347 EYNLAPSNTSQTDV

-371 EVKNGVVTGKSVG
+371 EVKNGVVAGKSVG
-384 TAIITIA
+384 RADITIA
-391 SKDNPNVNKECIVNV
+391 SKDNPNVKKTCVVYV
-406 SRELDKSTVTA
+406 SKELDKSKVTA
-417 VKSDNN
+417 VRNDKN
-423 IRVNWSR
+423 INVNWTK
-430 VAHASSYI
+430 VAHASSYV
-438 LSRYNKITGFVGKV
+438 LSRYNKSTGIVNDI
-452 YEGSDTEF
+452 YEGTDTAF
-460 EDKDLLSGK
+460 EDKDLTSGK
-469 YVYTVTAVVDK
+469 YVYTVKAIVDE
-480 NDANANLYSN
+480 NAADANLYSN
-490 SISEESEA
+490 SVSEESEA
-498 VIIPEPVTGIEVAND
+498 VIIPESVTGIEVAND
-513 YKHMGLFVGGSG
+513 YQHMGLFVGGSG

-532 PGNATNTNVTFKSLN
+532 PSNATNTNVTFKSLN

-637 VDSNGVVTS
+637 VDSNGVVIS

-722 SGNVAA
+722 SGNVTA

-802 VKTVKKAKKVKAV
+802 VKTVKKAKTVKAV

-840 GAYSKIKKVQIGQLL
+840 GAYSKIKKV
-855 SKISFM
+855 KM
-861 PRISRNS
+861 

>member
-57 LTDGNLERG
+57 LTDGNFERG

-81 DPQTWSI
+81 DPQTWSM
-88 DLGRSYEIDKIVLYW
+88 DLGRSYEIDKVILYW

-179 MPNLAKNA
+179 VPNLAENA

-210 MWRTEYIQDPTVTD
+210 MWRTEYIQDQTVTD
-224 EEKADENI
+224 EEKANENI

-267 WTDMYEVTSG
+267 WTDMYKVTSG

-335 NLDKEEDNKVEL
+335 NLDKEEDNKVEF
-347 EYKLSPFNTSQTDI
+347 EYNLSPSNTSQTDI

-384 TAIITIA
+384 RADITIA
-391 SKDNPNVNKECIVNV
+391 SKDNPNVKKTCVVYV
-406 SRELDKSTVTA
+406 SKELDKSKVTA
-417 VKSDNN
+417 VRNDKN
-423 IRVNWSR
+423 INVNWTK
-430 VAHASSYI
+430 VAHASSYV
-438 LSRYNKITGFVGKV
+438 LSRYNKSTGIVNDI
-452 YEGSDTEF
+452 YEGTDTAF
-460 EDKDLLSGK
+460 EDKDLTSGK
-469 YVYTVTAVVDK
+469 YIYTVKAIVDE
-480 NDANANLYSN
+480 NDADANLYSN
-490 SISEESEA
+490 SVSEESEA

-513 YKHMGLFVGGSG
+513 YQHMGLFVGGSG

-607 QTRQLQVKITPS
+607 QTSQLQVKITPS

-637 VDSNGVVTS
+637 VDSNGGVTS
-646 KNSGSTIITATTHN
+646 KNSGSTIITVTTHN

-802 VKTVKKAKKVKAV
+802 VKTVKKAKTVKAV

-840 GAYSKIKKVQIGQLL
+840 GAYSKIKKV
-855 SKISFM
+855 KM
-861 PRISRNS
+861 

>member
-81 DPQTWSI
+81 DPQTWSM
-88 DLGRSYEIDKIVLYW
+88 DLGRSYEIDKVILYW

-179 MPNLAKNA
+179 VPNLAENA

-210 MWRTEYIQDPTVTD
+210 MWRTEYIQDQTVTD
-224 EEKADENI
+224 EEKANENI

-347 EYKLSPFNTSQTDI
+347 EYNLSPSNTSQTDI

-371 EVKNGVVTGKSVG
+371 EVKNGVVAGKSVG
-384 TAIITIA
+384 RADITIA
-391 SKDNPNVNKECIVNV
+391 SKDNPNVKKTCVVYV
-406 SRELDKSTVTA
+406 SKELDKSKVTA
-417 VKSDNN
+417 VRNDKN
-423 IRVNWSR
+423 INVNWTK
-430 VAHASSYI
+430 VAHASSYV
-438 LSRYNKITGFVGKV
+438 LSRYNKITGIVNDI
-452 YEGSDTEF
+452 YEGTDTAF
-460 EDKDLLSGK
+460 EDKDLTSGK
-469 YVYTVTAVVDK
+469 YVYTVKAILDE
-480 NDANANLYSN
+480 NEADANLYSN
-490 SISEESEA
+490 SVSEESEA

-513 YKHMGLFVGGSG
+513 YQHMGLFVGGSG

-660 GLKTEFFIEVETPVT
+660 ELKTEFFIEVETSVT

-713 NESIATVDQ
+713 NESIATVDR
-722 SGNVAA
+722 SGNVTA

-741 DGKVVATCTVNVSKP
+741 DGKVVAICTVNVSKP

-802 VKTVKKAKKVKAV
+802 VKTVKKAKKLKAV

-840 GAYSKIKKVQIGQLL
+840 GAYSKIKKV
-855 SKISFM
+855 KM
-861 PRISRNS
+861 

>member
-179 MPNLAKNA
+179 VPNLAENA

-347 EYKLSPFNTSQTDI
+347 EYNLSPSNTSQTDI

-384 TAIITIA
+384 RADITIA
-391 SKDNPNVNKECIVNV
+391 SKDNPNVKKTCVVYV
-406 SRELDKSTVTA
+406 SKELDKSKVTA
-417 VKSDNN
+417 VRNDKN
-423 IRVNWSR
+423 INVNWTK
-430 VAHASSYI
+430 VAHASSYV
-438 LSRYNKITGFVGKV
+438 LSRYNKITGIVNDI
-452 YEGSDTEF
+452 YEGTDTAF
-460 EDKDLLSGK
+460 EDKDLTSGK
-469 YVYTVTAVVDK
+469 YVYTVKAILDE
-480 NDANANLYSN
+480 NEADANLYSN
-490 SISEESEA
+490 SVSEESEA

-513 YKHMGLFVGGSG
+513 YQHIGLFVGGSG

-660 GLKTEFFIEVETPVT
+660 ELKTEFFIEVETSVT
-675 NITLNSNEINLNPG
+675 NITLNSNEINLNTG

-741 DGKVVATCTVNVSKP
+741 DGKVIATCTVNVSKP

-802 VKTVKKAKKVKAV
+802 VKTVEKAKTVKAA

-840 GAYSKIKKVQIGQLL
+840 GAYSKIKKV
-855 SKISFM
+855 KM
-861 PRISRNS
+861 

>member
-81 DPQTWSI
+81 DPQTWSM
-88 DLGRSYEIDKIVLYW
+88 DLGRSYEIDKVVLYW

-145 RYVKIELEERT
+145 RYVKIKLEERT

-179 MPNLAKNA
+179 MPNLAENA

-210 MWRTEYIQDPTVTD
+210 MWRTEYIQDLTVTD

-347 EYKLSPFNTSQTDI
+347 EYNLAPSNTSQTDV

-371 EVKNGVVTGKSVG
+371 EVKNGVVAGKSVG
-384 TAIITIA
+384 RADITIA
-391 SKDNPNVNKECIVNV
+391 SKDNPNVKKTCVVYV
-406 SRELDKSTVTA
+406 SKELDKSKVTA
-417 VKSDNN
+417 VRNDKN
-423 IRVNWSR
+423 INVNWTK
-430 VAHASSYI
+430 VAHASSYV
-438 LSRYNKITGFVGKV
+438 LSRYNKSTGIVNDI
-452 YEGSDTEF
+452 YEGTDTAF
-460 EDKDLLSGK
+460 EDKDLTSGK
-469 YVYTVTAVVDK
+469 YVYTVKEIVDE
-480 NDANANLYSN
+480 NDADANLYSN
-490 SISEESEA
+490 SVSEESEA

-637 VDSNGVVTS
+637 VDSNGGVIS
-646 KNSGSTIITATTHN
+646 KNSGSTIITITTHN

-722 SGNVAA
+722 SGNVTA

-802 VKTVKKAKKVKAV
+802 VKTVKKAKTVKAV

-834 EETNVY
+834 EETNVF
-840 GAYSKIKKVQIGQLL
+840 GAYSKIKKV
-855 SKISFM
+855 KM
-861 PRISRNS
+861 

>member
-57 LTDGNLERG
+57 LTDGNFERG

-81 DPQTWSI
+81 DPQTWSM
-88 DLGRSYEIDKIVLYW
+88 DLGRSYEIDKVILYW

-179 MPNLAKNA
+179 VPNLAENA

-210 MWRTEYIQDPTVTD
+210 MWRTEYIQDQTVTD
-224 EEKADENI
+224 EEKANENI

-267 WTDMYEVTSG
+267 WTDMYKVTSG

-335 NLDKEEDNKVEL
+335 NLDKEEDNKVEF
-347 EYKLSPFNTSQTDI
+347 EYNLSPSNTSQTDI

-384 TAIITIA
+384 RADITIA
-391 SKDNPNVNKECIVNV
+391 SKDNPNVKKTCVVYV
-406 SRELDKSTVTA
+406 SKELDKSKVTA
-417 VKSDNN
+417 VRNDKN
-423 IRVNWSR
+423 INVNWTK
-430 VAHASSYI
+430 VAHASSYV
-438 LSRYNKITGFVGKV
+438 LSRYNKSTGIVNDI
-452 YEGSDTEF
+452 YEGTDTAF
-460 EDKDLLSGK
+460 EDKDLTSGK
-469 YVYTVTAVVDK
+469 YIYTVKAIVDE
-480 NDANANLYSN
+480 NDADANLYSN
-490 SISEESEA
+490 SVSEESEA

-513 YKHMGLFVGGSG
+513 YQHMGLFVGGSG

-660 GLKTEFFIEVETPVT
+660 GLKTEFFIEVETSVT

-722 SGNVAA
+722 SGNVTA

-741 DGKVVATCTVNVSKP
+741 DGKVIATCTVNVSKP

-840 GAYSKIKKVQIGQLL
+840 GAYSKIKKV
-855 SKISFM
+855 KM
-861 PRISRNS
+861 

>member
-840 GAYSKIKKVQIGQLL
+840 GAYSKIKKV
-855 SKISFM
+855 KM
-861 PRISRNS
+861 

>member
-66 YQTACVSSNKDNPYE
+66 YQTACISSNKDNPYE
-81 DPQTWSI
+81 DPQTWSM
-88 DLGRSYEIDKIVLYW
+88 DLGRSYEIDKVILYW

-179 MPNLAKNA
+179 VPNLAENA

-210 MWRTEYIQDPTVTD
+210 MWRTEYIQDQTVTD
-224 EEKADENI
+224 EEKANENI

-347 EYKLSPFNTSQTDI
+347 EYNIAPSNTSQTDV

-371 EVKNGVVTGKSVG
+371 EVKNGVVAGKSVG
-384 TAIITIA
+384 RADITIA
-391 SKDNPNVNKECIVNV
+391 SKDNPNVKKTCVVYV
-406 SRELDKSTVTA
+406 SKELDKSKVTA
-417 VKSDNN
+417 VRNDKN
-423 IRVNWSR
+423 INVNWTK
-430 VAHASSYI
+430 VAHASSYV
-438 LSRYNKITGFVGKV
+438 LSRYNKITGIVNDI
-452 YEGSDTEF
+452 YEGTDTAF
-460 EDKDLLSGK
+460 EDKDLTSGK
-469 YVYTVTAVVDK
+469 YVYTVKAILDE
-480 NDANANLYSN
+480 NEADANLYSN
-490 SISEESEA
+490 SVSEESEA

-513 YKHMGLFVGGSG
+513 YQHMGLFVGGSG

-586 DGIDARG
+586 DGIDARD

-628 TSSNNSVAT
+628 TSSNNSVTT

-741 DGKVVATCTVNVSKP
+741 DGKVVATYTVNVSKP

-802 VKTVKKAKKVKAV
+802 VKTVKKAKTVKAV

-840 GAYSKIKKVQIGQLL
+840 GAYSKIKKV
-855 SKISFM
+855 KM
-861 PRISRNS
+861 

>member
-16 ATLYTPAF
+16 ATLYTSAF

-840 GAYSKIKKVQIGQLL
+840 GAYSKIKKV
-855 SKISFM
+855 KM
-861 PRISRNS
+861 

>member
-57 LTDGNLERG
+57 LTDGNLERR
-66 YQTACVSSNKDNPYE
+66 YQTVCVSLNKDNPYE
-81 DPQTWSI
+81 DPQTWSM
-88 DLGRSYEIDKIVLYW
+88 DLGRSYEIDKVVLYW

-115 SENKTDWME
+115 SENNTDWME

-179 MPNLAKNA
+179 MPNLAENA
-187 TAVASSDDGEN
+187 TAVSSSDDGEN

-224 EEKADENI
+224 EEKANENI

-347 EYKLSPFNTSQTDI
+347 EYNLAPSNTSQTDV

-371 EVKNGVVTGKSVG
+371 EVKNGVVAGKSVG
-384 TAIITIA
+384 RADITIA
-391 SKDNPNVNKECIVNV
+391 SKDNPNVKKTCVVYV
-406 SRELDKSTVTA
+406 SKELDKSKVTA
-417 VKSDNN
+417 VRNDKN
-423 IRVNWSR
+423 INVNWTK
-430 VAHASSYI
+430 VAHASSYV
-438 LSRYNKITGFVGKV
+438 LSRYNKSTGIVNDI
-452 YEGSDTEF
+452 YEGTDTAF
-460 EDKDLLSGK
+460 EDKDLTSGK
-469 YVYTVTAVVDK
+469 YVYTVKAIVDE
-480 NDANANLYSN
+480 NAADTNIYSN
-490 SISEESEA
+490 SVSEESEA
-498 VIIPEPVTGIEVAND
+498 VIIPESVTGIEVAND
-513 YKHMGLFVGGSG
+513 YQHMGLFVGGSG

-532 PGNATNTNVTFKSLN
+532 PSNATNTNVTFKSLN
-547 EKVATVDANGVVTGV
+547 EKVAIVDANGVVTGV

-637 VDSNGVVTS
+637 VDSNGVVIS

-722 SGNVAA
+722 SGNVTA

-784 DAAGYV
+784 DVAGYV

-802 VKTVKKAKKVKAV
+802 IKTVKKAKTVKAV

-840 GAYSKIKKVQIGQLL
+840 GAYSKIKKV
-855 SKISFM
+855 KM
-861 PRISRNS
+861 

>member
-452 YEGSDTEF
+452 YEGTDTAF
-460 EDKDLLSGK
+460 EDKDLTSGK
-469 YVYTVTAVVDK
+469 YVYTVKAIVDE
-480 NDANANLYSN
+480 NDADTNLYSN
-490 SISEESEA
+490 SVSEESEA

-513 YKHMGLFVGGSG
+513 YQHMGLFVGGSG

-532 PGNATNTNVTFKSLN
+532 PGNTTNTNVTFKSLN

-660 GLKTEFFIEVETPVT
+660 GLKTEFFIEVEIPVT

-722 SGNVAA
+722 SGNVTA

-840 GAYSKIKKVQIGQLL
+840 GAYSKIKKV
-855 SKISFM
+855 KM
-861 PRISRNS
+861 

>member
-16 ATLYTPAF
+16 ATLYTPAL
-24 AYEGQPL
+24 AYDGQPL
-31 GRNVAYNRTVNVSNS
+31 GENVAYRRTVDVSNS

-57 LTDGNLERG
+57 LTDGNLDRG

-81 DPQTWSI
+81 DPQTWSM

-145 RYVKIELEERT
+145 RYVKIKLEERT

-179 MPNLAKNA
+179 VPNLAENA

-210 MWRTEYIQDPTVTD
+210 MWRTEYIQDQTVTD
-224 EEKADENI
+224 EEKANENI

-347 EYKLSPFNTSQTDI
+347 EYNLSPSNTSQTDI

-366 NEAVA
+366 NEAVV

-384 TAIITIA
+384 RADITIA
-391 SKDNPNVNKECIVNV
+391 SKDNPNVKKTCVVYV
-406 SRELDKSTVTA
+406 SKELDKSKVTA
-417 VKSDNN
+417 VRNDKN
-423 IRVNWSR
+423 INVNWTK
-430 VAHASSYI
+430 VAHASSYV
-438 LSRYNKITGFVGKV
+438 LSRYNKSTGIVNDI
-452 YEGSDTEF
+452 YEGTDTAF
-460 EDKDLLSGK
+460 EDKDLTSGK
-469 YVYTVTAVVDK
+469 YIYTVKAIVDE
-480 NDANANLYSN
+480 NDADANLYSN
-490 SISEESEA
+490 SVSEESEA

-513 YKHMGLFVGGSG
+513 YQHMGLFVGGSG

-660 GLKTEFFIEVETPVT
+660 ELKTEFFIEVETSVT
-675 NITLNSNEINLNPG
+675 NITLNSNEINLNTG

-741 DGKVVATCTVNVSKP
+741 DGKVVATCTVNVSKL

-840 GAYSKIKKVQIGQLL
+840 GAYSKIKKV
-855 SKISFM
+855 KM
-861 PRISRNS
+861 

>member
-46 FNTNEYNKPDF
+46 FNTNEYNKLDF

-81 DPQTWSI
+81 DPQTWSM
-88 DLGRSYEIDKIVLYW
+88 DLGRSYEIDKVILYW

-179 MPNLAKNA
+179 VPNLAENA

-210 MWRTEYIQDPTVTD
+210 MWRTEYIQDQTVTD
-224 EEKADENI
+224 EEKANENI

-347 EYKLSPFNTSQTDI
+347 EYNIAPSNTSQTDI

-384 TAIITIA
+384 RADITIA
-391 SKDNPNVNKECIVNV
+391 SKDNPNVKKTCVVYV
-406 SRELDKSTVTA
+406 SKELDKSKVTA
-417 VKSDNN
+417 VRNDKN
-423 IRVNWSR
+423 INVNWTK
-430 VAHASSYI
+430 VAHASSYV
-438 LSRYNKITGFVGKV
+438 LSRYNKITGIVNDI
-452 YEGSDTEF
+452 YEGTDTAF
-460 EDKDLLSGK
+460 EDKDLTSGK
-469 YVYTVTAVVDK
+469 YVYTVKAILDE
-480 NDANANLYSN
+480 NEADANLYSN
-490 SISEESEA
+490 SVSEESEA

-513 YKHMGLFVGGSG
+513 YQHMGLFVGGSG

-660 GLKTEFFIEVETPVT
+660 GLKTEFFIEVETSVT

-722 SGNVAA
+722 SGNVTA

-840 GAYSKIKKVQIGQLL
+840 GAYSKIKKV
-855 SKISFM
+855 KM
-861 PRISRNS
+861 

>member
-66 YQTACVSSNKDNPYE
+66 YQTACVSSTKDNPYE

-291 TTSHLRLQGITFGAY
+291 TTSRLRLQGITFGAY

-689 GTFKLDATVN
+689 GNFKLDATVN

-713 NESIATVDQ
+713 NESIATVDR
-722 SGNVAA
+722 SGNVTA

-840 GAYSKIKKVQIGQLL
+840 GAYSKIKKV
-855 SKISFM
+855 KM
-861 PRISRNS
+861 

>member
-103 ENAAAKKYKIYV
+103 ESAAAKKYKIYV

-311 EIQVYDQTNVPVE
+311 QIQVYDQTNVPVE

-347 EYKLSPFNTSQTDI
+347 EYNLSPSNTSQTDI

-391 SKDNPNVNKECIVNV
+391 SKDNPNVKKTCVVYV
-406 SRELDKSTVTA
+406 SKELDKSKITA
-417 VKSDNN
+417 VRNDKN
-423 IRVNWSR
+423 INVNWTK
-430 VAHASSYI
+430 VAHASSYV
-438 LSRYNKITGFVGKV
+438 LSRYNKSTGIVNDI
-452 YEGSDTEF
+452 YEGTDTAF
-460 EDKDLLSGK
+460 EDKDLTSGK
-469 YVYTVTAVVDK
+469 YVYTVKAIVDE
-480 NDANANLYSN
+480 NDADTNLYSN
-490 SISEESEA
+490 SVSEESEA

-513 YKHMGLFVGGSG
+513 YQHMGLFVGGSG

-532 PGNATNTNVTFKSLN
+532 PSNATNTNVTFKSLN

-637 VDSNGVVTS
+637 VDSNGGVTS
-646 KNSGSTIITATTHN
+646 KNSGSTIITVTTHN

-722 SGNVAA
+722 SGNVTA

-802 VKTVKKAKKVKAV
+802 VKTVKKAKTVKAV

-840 GAYSKIKKVQIGQLL
+840 GAYSKIKKV
-855 SKISFM
+855 KM
-861 PRISRNS
+861 

>member
-57 LTDGNLERG
+57 LTDGNFERG

-81 DPQTWSI
+81 DPQTWSM
-88 DLGRSYEIDKIVLYW
+88 DLGRSYEIDKVILYW

-179 MPNLAKNA
+179 VPNLAENA

-210 MWRTEYIQDPTVTD
+210 MWRTEYIQDQTVTD
-224 EEKADENI
+224 EEKANENI

-267 WTDMYEVTSG
+267 WTDMYKVTSG

-335 NLDKEEDNKVEL
+335 NLDKEEDNKVEF
-347 EYKLSPFNTSQTDI
+347 EYNLSPSNTSQTDI

-384 TAIITIA
+384 RADITIA
-391 SKDNPNVNKECIVNV
+391 SKDNPNVKKTCVVYV
-406 SRELDKSTVTA
+406 SKELDKSKVTA
-417 VKSDNN
+417 VRNDKN
-423 IRVNWSR
+423 INVNWTK
-430 VAHASSYI
+430 VAHASSYV
-438 LSRYNKITGFVGKV
+438 LSRYNKSTGIVNDI
-452 YEGSDTEF
+452 YEGTDTAF
-460 EDKDLLSGK
+460 EDKDLTSGK
-469 YVYTVTAVVDK
+469 YIYTVKAIVDE
-480 NDANANLYSN
+480 NDADANLYSN
-490 SISEESEA
+490 SVSEESEA

-513 YKHMGLFVGGSG
+513 YQHMGLFVGGSG

-532 PGNATNTNVTFKSLN
+532 PGNATNTNVTFKRLN

-660 GLKTEFFIEVETPVT
+660 ELKTEFFIEVETSVT

-722 SGNVAA
+722 SGNVTA

-741 DGKVVATCTVNVSKP
+741 DGKVIATCTVNVSKP

-802 VKTVKKAKKVKAV
+802 VKTVKKAKKLKAV

-840 GAYSKIKKVQIGQLL
+840 GAYSKIKKV
-855 SKISFM
+855 KM
-861 PRISRNS
+861 

>member
-81 DPQTWSI
+81 DPQTWSM
-88 DLGRSYEIDKIVLYW
+88 DLGRSYEIDKVVLYW

-179 MPNLAKNA
+179 MPNLAENA
-187 TAVASSDDGEN
+187 TAVSSSDDGEN

-224 EEKADENI
+224 EEKANENI

-347 EYKLSPFNTSQTDI
+347 EYNLAPSNTSQTDV

-371 EVKNGVVTGKSVG
+371 EVKNGVVAGKSVG
-384 TAIITIA
+384 RADITIA
-391 SKDNPNVNKECIVNV
+391 SKDNPNVKKTCVVYV
-406 SRELDKSTVTA
+406 SKELDKSKVTA
-417 VKSDNN
+417 VRNDKN
-423 IRVNWSR
+423 INVNWTK
-430 VAHASSYI
+430 VAHASSYV
-438 LSRYNKITGFVGKV
+438 LSRYNKSTGIVNDI
-452 YEGSDTEF
+452 YEGTDTAF
-460 EDKDLLSGK
+460 EDKDLTSGK
-469 YVYTVTAVVDK
+469 YVYTVKAIVDE
-480 NDANANLYSN
+480 NAADANLYSN
-490 SISEESEA
+490 SVSEESEA
-498 VIIPEPVTGIEVAND
+498 VIIPESVTGIEVAND
-513 YKHMGLFVGGSG
+513 YQHLGLFVGGSG

-532 PGNATNTNVTFKSLN
+532 PSNATNTNVTFKSLN
-547 EKVATVDANGVVTGV
+547 EKVAIVDANGVVTGV

-581 CTVRV
+581 CAVRV

-637 VDSNGVVTS
+637 VDSNGVVIS

-722 SGNVAA
+722 SGNVTA

-802 VKTVKKAKKVKAV
+802 VKTVKKAKTVKAV

-840 GAYSKIKKVQIGQLL
+840 GAYSKIKKV
-855 SKISFM
+855 KM
-861 PRISRNS
+861 